1 MSVQLILYPQS
12 FNGLN
17 SLSGAGTEHVVDGI
31 NFNTLNTSTTALS
44 LAIPTYQSA
53 INALYATMIVNTWYR
68 FSLDTNPPNY
78 ASGNA
83 QILVRQGIMQ
93 KLSNLIVGQLY
104 DVEIITSVATNL
116 NFYVYSGTS
125 QQSVT
130 PVSTVGANNFQF
142 TATSTNNV
150 IILHSTG
157 VSFCKSISIRQ
168 AAQNPSGAIQDLA
181 TGQVICDLYE
191 DEDIPLT
198 LSIDDFKNVAEQ
210 VQSYSKAFNLPA
222 TKRNNQIFDNIFEVT
237 RDTSGLAFNP
247 YVRTQCELK
256 QDGFILFQGY
266 LRLIEIQEKQGEIS
280 YNVNLYSEAIAL
292 ADFLEDRTFKDLDFS
307 ELTHQYT
314 YTQIRNSWEGIL
326 GLTSPLPVGTFAG
339 TAGAST
345 TGVLRYPFVDWNHS
359 FSYDPST
366 GFPVLPN
373 LESAFRPFISIKY
386 IIQNIFAASPFSY
399 TSNFIDNDADFQKLF
414 MDFNWGNAQSP
425 TVSNI
430 NNYWGQWAFQISG
443 STASV
448 YAGTTFTNLV
458 LENIGSNSV
467 PPNYNLSTDIITA
480 TANGEQYNISG
491 GYRIENTSVGATQT
505 VECQWI
511 KNTSVVFTQTLT
523 ISPSSYQDF
532 NFNITQTLL
541 TGETL
546 QAQFKRSNPL
556 SANTV
561 RMYESGTASTSSVIF
576 NVNTV
581 AITSNILLQTL
592 RSELGQWQFLKG
604 IMTMF
609 NLVSVPD
616 KDNPNN
622 IIIEPYKNIFL
633 ENSDST
639 KLDWTDKIDIEEI
652 KLTPLTELNKKTIFK
667 FVEDDDDWAFTFYKS
682 EVENHLYGSQTF
694 DASTSS
700 NNLPTI
706 LTGEEEIIAEPFAA
720 TVPKPLDTQFSDF
733 IVPSI
738 YSYNPDDGTS
748 EGFDNSPRIMYN
760 NGKQTAALGTF
771 VSCTY
776 YVPAQNGVSGDAFE
790 DEFLQFSHLTD
801 IPTTAATTDFHFG
814 ICQLIQPIGNPT
826 TNNLFNT
833 YWLPY
838 LNELYNPN
846 TRTMTLKVNLTP
858 GDINTFKFFDTV
870 FIKNREFRVNKI
882 DYKPNDLAIV
892 EFILIP

>member
-616 KDNPNN
+616 KNNPNN
-622 IIIEPYKNIFL
+622 IIIAVSY
-633 ENSDST
+633 T
-639 KLDWTDKIDIEEI
+639 H
-652 KLTPLTELNKKTIFK
+652 LT
-667 FVEDDDDWAFTFYKS
+667 
-682 EVENHLYGSQTF
+682 
-694 DASTSS
+694 
-700 NNLPTI
+700 LPTI
-706 LTGEEEIIAEPFAA
+706 
-720 TVPKPLDTQFSDF
+720 
-733 IVPSI
+733 
-738 YSYNPDDGTS
+738 YS
-748 EGFDNSPRIMYN
+748 
-760 NGKQTAALGTF
+760 
-771 VSCTY
+771 V
-776 YVPAQNGVSGDAFE
+776 
-790 DEFLQFSHLTD
+790 
-801 IPTTAATTDFHFG
+801 
-814 ICQLIQPIGNPT
+814 
-826 TNNLFNT
+826 
-833 YWLPY
+833 
-838 LNELYNPN
+838 
-846 TRTMTLKVNLTP
+846 
-858 GDINTFKFFDTV
+858 
-870 FIKNREFRVNKI
+870 
-882 DYKPNDLAIV
+882 
-892 EFILIP
+892 